1 MTSDTVH
8 SIDATPNFHY
18 GKYSL
23 ANYFL
28 NCDVSNNENHRYLP
42 ISVIKPNN
50 TIQKD
55 EEEEEIRF
63 ENNFEL

>member
-1 MTSDTVH
+1 MVFKSLRYNVYV
-8 SIDATPNFHY
+8 S
-18 GKYSL
+18 SL